1 MKKTFQISNFIAFIV
16 VIIVNY
22 LSNTGYFNG
31 QTIADVSNQNKTLIT
46 PASYTFA
53 IWGIIYLFLL
63 AFVIYQARSLFISN
77 AKDDFVL
84 DVGWWFVLSCAAN
97 ALWIITWLYG
107 YTLTSIGIMLVLL
120 VSLLQIIIKNRM
132 ELYDAPLST
141 IAFIWWPFVL
151 YSGWIT
157 VATIVNISAYLVK
170 IQWDGL
176 GLDPVY
182 WTIIMIIIA
191 GVINILVIVRR
202 NMREFAAVGVWSF
215 IGIAVANWNSNT
227 SIRYTAVTAALVL
240 LVLISIH
247 AYKNYDTNPL
257 NKISRGEIN

>member
-1 MKKTFQISNFIAFIV
+1 MKKTFQVCNILAFIL
-16 VIIVNY
+16 VIVVNY

-63 AFVIYQARSLFISN
+63 GFVIYQARSLFKPN

-84 DVGWWFVLSCAAN
+84 SVGGWFIISCMAN
-97 ALWIITWLYG
+97 ALWIISWLYG
-107 YTLTSIGIMLVLL
+107 YTLVSIGIMLILL
-120 VSLLQIIIKNRM
+120 FSLLQIVVRNRM
-132 ELYDAPLST
+132 ELDDEPLTT
-141 IAFIWWPFVL
+141 ITFLWWPFVI

-170 IQWDGL
+170 IQWSGW

-182 WTIIMIIIA
+182 WTIIMILIA
-191 GVINILVIVRR
+191 AIINILVIARR

-215 IGIAVANWNSNT
+215 IGIAVANWTSNT
-227 SIRYTAVTAALVL
+227 SIRYIAIIAALVL
-240 LVLISIH
+240 FILISAH
-247 AYKNYDTNPL
+247 AYKNQDTSPF
-257 NKISRGEIN
+257 NKFRRGEIN